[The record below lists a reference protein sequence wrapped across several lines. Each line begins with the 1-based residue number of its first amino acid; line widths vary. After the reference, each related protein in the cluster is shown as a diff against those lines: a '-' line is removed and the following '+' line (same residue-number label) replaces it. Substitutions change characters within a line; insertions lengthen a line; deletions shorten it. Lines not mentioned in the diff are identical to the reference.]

1 MYKIDMKLQYKSKPL
16 EIKSE
21 KRYLLYRVEP
31 SELTWWQR
39 IFKNPWRYA
48 FTAYNN
54 VLSSDNSVNDCLC
67 YLFDSEEANEF
78 IAEYDTYEKLA
89 DFLTEEY
96 NKAKS
101 KYYEAQ
107 EKYYNKNSWKI

>member
-1 MYKIDMKLQYKSKPL
+1 MKLQYKSKPL

-21 KRYLLYRVEP
+21 KRYLLYRIKP
-31 SELTWWQR
+31 SELSWWQR

-54 VLSSDNSVNDCLC
+54 VLRTDNSVDDCLRF
-67 YLFDSEEANEF
+67 LFSPREANEF
-78 IAEYDTYEKLA
+78 VSKYDTYDKIINV
-89 DFLTEEY
+89 LTAEY

-107 EKYYNKNSWKI
+107 EKYYNENSWKI